1 MKKLVSIFL
10 SLVLVAVSVTCSL
23 VLATANNGEQQSLG
37 LAANWRLYENKTAT
51 IGETGTPAGSWAK
64 VTDNT
69 DAKYLHNGTSSVKFS
84 CISQRGATE
93 FSVKKNT
100 DYELS
105 FLYYN
110 ESLNAAGT
118 YALSQVAVVLPNG
131 SVAKKDALA
140 FMDGGSGTGTT
151 KTGEWQ
157 RIALSFHSGENTTLA
172 LTILFAVSPVYI
184 DDFYLVDLSSNNPNK
199 AENWTLYENSSKK
212 VGAEGKLA
220 GSWATVSQ
228 NSNAKFTHNGAASL
242 KFSCISQ
249 RGAVT
254 LPVEQNKNYELS
266 FWAFSEKLN
275 AAGTY
280 FLSQATVLVPEGEVD
295 PEGKDCLGSANA
307 QGLTKT
313 VNTWVKITVPFNSGS
328 NSAVVF
334 SLLFGSSPVYVSE
347 ISLAERS
354 AEPQVNGVVNFE
366 QTDKE
371 TMYYDQAERYELQK
385 TTGPAG
391 ETTTALHIKQGSYA
405 TPTNLNW
412 GNVLKDSDPIYSFA
426 VTPGET
432 YKMSCWFKV
441 AENAEIEYLTLMYSH
456 NGNRS
461 IFADLTK
468 TTEKGKW
475 VKYSYIFTAAAGQTK
490 CSFQLNA
497 GKATPECWLDDLS
510 VLKNETHPTPT
521 EPSEWSIYDWD
532 TETIG
537 TSGKPGPSWAKISTE
552 TSGAHDSNGD
562 KNSVYLYTQAS
573 KAVKRIMVKKNTDYC
588 LYFKYF
594 VNNLNAAGTYS
605 LSQAGITTPNGGI
618 VANKDGF
625 YSFLGNGLAY
635 VANNGLIENKEAY
648 DATAAST
655 VTGTWQEV
663 KLPFNSGN
671 NEQLALVVV
680 SAVGQMW
687 LDELTLKEEKITL
700 PQKDYGTPKDLWTID
715 FEDVTK
721 EYSRSKGINVVEVVG
736 YKGQNTKALHTIAG
750 DYGSALFLNY
760 HTTTTDTDPIYTIP
774 VLPKRVYELSWRVK
788 IKENSGDI
796 NWLSFYQYYNGKYA
810 NIANLQKAKQG
821 EWLYYKVL
829 LVTEEKQNRFSFTF
843 NAGRPAPEIWVDDIN
858 LALTSYQ
865 AFEGY
870 NGPQDKVLINFDDYA
885 IALSNPA
892 TEIVPAPAYNGQV
905 SNALHSVPG
914 DYSNAQTLNP
924 GTTTTYRDPVFTI
937 PVKENTLYRFS
948 LRAYLQSKTTNKVY
962 LPYCAVHIDYKTS
975 NIMHLENT
983 ISGVNNQWINFEKQ
997 FCTAAGQTQIS
1008 IFINFANNL
1017 KDLYLDDICLEEMK
1031 PGVVANT
1038 ALSYCENPFDLL
1050 QKNSAAMAAI
1060 TSGKSSVTQ
1069 LQLEPSTL
1077 YTFGATVQGYN
1088 AEVYLST
1095 NGSDPLNSSS
1105 ATQSYTGRI
1114 VASGTKTRTGYQF
1127 VSPIDGKVYLVLKNN
1142 SSLTLQNVQLFK
1154 TKSLSGSAKDI
1165 GKENDPNIAPEQIG
1179 EVTELVAIGSVAE
1192 QNLYNNQTPATGD
1205 TGILP
1210 AAIILVLTAGIG
1222 TVLFAT
1228 GKKGGKH
1235 HA

>member
-37 LAANWRLYENKTAT
+37 LAANWRLYANKTAT

-347 ISLAERS
+347 IFLAE
-354 AEPQVNGVVNFE
+354 
-366 QTDKE
+366 
-371 TMYYDQAERYELQK
+371 K
-385 TTGPAG
+385 T
-391 ETTTALHIKQGSYA
+391 
-405 TPTNLNW
+405 
-412 GNVLKDSDPIYSFA
+412 
-426 VTPGET
+426 
-432 YKMSCWFKV
+432 
-441 AENAEIEYLTLMYSH
+441 EN
-456 NGNRS
+456 
-461 IFADLTK
+461 
-468 TTEKGKW
+468 
-475 VKYSYIFTAAAGQTK
+475 
-490 CSFQLNA
+490 
-497 GKATPECWLDDLS
+497 P
-510 VLKNETHPTPT
+510 PTPT
-521 EPSEWSIYDWD
+521 GLEGWTVYQWD
-532 TETIG
+532 TKEIG
-537 TSGKPGPSWAKISTE
+537 QNGTPGPAWATVKKE
-552 TSGAHDSNGD
+552 TTGEHDSNGD
-562 KNSVYLYTQAS
+562 GQSILI
-573 KAVKRIMVKKNTDYC
+573 KALAQRVANLFTVKKNTDYA
-588 LYFKYF
+588 LTFKYF
-594 VNNLNAAGTYS
+594 VTELNAAKTYS
-605 LSQAGITTPNGGI
+605 LSVAGITTENGS
-618 VANKDGF
+618 VVKDKDGY
-625 YSFLGNGLAY
+625 YSYLDNGATAY
-635 VANNGLIENKEAY
+635 VANDGLIKNKQTYEA
-648 DATAAST
+648 TSAST
-655 VTGTWQEV
+655 VTGKWQQV
-663 KLPFNSGN
+663 KLPFHSGN
-671 NEQLALVVV
+671 NEKMALVLV
-680 SAVGQMW
+680 SAVSSMW
-687 LDELTLKEEKITL
+687 IDELTLTEEEINL

-715 FEDVTK
+715 FEDESTQ
-721 EYSRSKGINVVEVVG
+721 YSTNKNINVVETVG
-736 YKGQNTKALHTIAG
+736 YNGQKTKALHTVPG
-750 DYGSALFLNY
+750 DHGSALFLNY
-760 HTTTTDTDPIYTIP
+760 ATTTTDTDPIYTIP
-774 VLPKRVYELSWRVK
+774 VLPERVYELSWRVK
-788 IKENSGDI
+788 IKENTGDI
-796 NWLSFYQYYNGKYA
+796 SWLSFYHYYNGKLT
-810 NIANLQKAKQG
+810 NIANLKTAKQG
-821 EWLYYKVL
+821 EWLYYKVI
-829 LVTEEKQNRFSFTF
+829 LVTEPKQNRFSFTF
-843 NAGRPAPEIWVDDIN
+843 NAGKPAPEIWLDDIN
-858 LALTSYQ
+858 LILTNYQ
-865 AFEGY
+865 AFNGY
-870 NGPQDKVLINFDDYA
+870 NGPQDKVSINFDDYA

-914 DYSNAQTLNP
+914 DYSHSQTLNP
-924 GTTTTYRDPVFTI
+924 GTTTTYSDPVFTI

-948 LRAYLQSKTTNKVY
+948 LRAYLQSKTTDKVY
-962 LPYCAVHIDYKTS
+962 LRYCAVHIDYKTS
-975 NIMHLENT
+975 NIMHLEKT
-983 ISGVNNQWINFEKQ
+983 VSGVNNQWINFEKQ

-1008 IFINFANNL
+1008 IFINFGNNL
-1017 KDLYLDDICLEEMK
+1017 KDLYLDDICLEEMQ
-1031 PGVVANT
+1031 PGVVDNT

-1050 QKNSAAMAAI
+1050 QKNSAALAAI
-1060 TSGKSSVTQ
+1060 ASGKSSVTQ

-1077 YTFGATVQGYN
+1077 YTFGATVQGNN

-1127 VSPIDGKVYLVLKNN
+1127 VSPIDGNVYLVLKNN
-1142 SSLTLQNVQLFK
+1142 GSLTLQNVQLFK

-1192 QNLYNNQTPATGD
+1192 QNLYNNQTPETGD

-1222 TVLFAT
+1222 TILFVT

>member
-37 LAANWRLYENKTAT
+37 LAANWRLYANKTAT

-347 ISLAERS
+347 IFLAE
-354 AEPQVNGVVNFE
+354 
-366 QTDKE
+366 
-371 TMYYDQAERYELQK
+371 K
-385 TTGPAG
+385 T
-391 ETTTALHIKQGSYA
+391 
-405 TPTNLNW
+405 
-412 GNVLKDSDPIYSFA
+412 
-426 VTPGET
+426 
-432 YKMSCWFKV
+432 
-441 AENAEIEYLTLMYSH
+441 EN
-456 NGNRS
+456 
-461 IFADLTK
+461 
-468 TTEKGKW
+468 
-475 VKYSYIFTAAAGQTK
+475 
-490 CSFQLNA
+490 
-497 GKATPECWLDDLS
+497 P
-510 VLKNETHPTPT
+510 PTPT
-521 EPSEWSIYDWD
+521 GLEGWTVYQWD
-532 TETIG
+532 TKEIG
-537 TSGKPGPSWAKISTE
+537 QNGTPGPAWATVKKE
-552 TSGAHDSNGD
+552 TTGEHDSNGD
-562 KNSVYLYTQAS
+562 GQSILI
-573 KAVKRIMVKKNTDYC
+573 KALAQRVANLFTVKKNTDYA
-588 LYFKYF
+588 LTFKYF
-594 VNNLNAAGTYS
+594 VTELNAAKTYS
-605 LSQAGITTPNGGI
+605 LSVAGITTENGS
-618 VANKDGF
+618 VVKDKDGY
-625 YSFLGNGLAY
+625 YSYLDNGATAY
-635 VANNGLIENKEAY
+635 VANDGLIKNKQTYEA
-648 DATAAST
+648 TSAST
-655 VTGTWQEV
+655 VTGKWQQV
-663 KLPFNSGN
+663 KLPFHSGN
-671 NEQLALVVV
+671 NEKMALVLV
-680 SAVGQMW
+680 SAVSSMW
-687 LDELTLKEEKITL
+687 IDELTLTEEEINL

-715 FEDVTK
+715 FEDESTQ
-721 EYSRSKGINVVEVVG
+721 YSTNKNINVVETVG
-736 YKGQNTKALHTIAG
+736 YNGQKTKALHTVPG
-750 DYGSALFLNY
+750 DHGSALFLNY
-760 HTTTTDTDPIYTIP
+760 ATTTTDTDPIYTIP
-774 VLPKRVYELSWRVK
+774 VLPERVYELSWRVK
-788 IKENSGDI
+788 IKENTGDI
-796 NWLSFYQYYNGKYA
+796 SWLSFYHYYNGKLT
-810 NIANLQKAKQG
+810 NIANLKTAKQG
-821 EWLYYKVL
+821 EWLYYKVI
-829 LVTEEKQNRFSFTF
+829 LVTEPKQNRFSFTF
-843 NAGRPAPEIWVDDIN
+843 NAGKPAPEIWLDDIN
-858 LALTSYQ
+858 LILTNYQ
-865 AFEGY
+865 AFNGY
-870 NGPQDKVLINFDDYA
+870 NGPQDKVSINFDDYA

-914 DYSNAQTLNP
+914 DYSHSQTLNP
-924 GTTTTYRDPVFTI
+924 GTTTTYSDPVFTI

-948 LRAYLQSKTTNKVY
+948 LRAYLQSKTTDKVY
-962 LPYCAVHIDYKTS
+962 LRYCAVHIDYKTS
-975 NIMHLENT
+975 NIMHLGKT
-983 ISGVNNQWINFEKQ
+983 VSGVNNQWINFEKQ

-1008 IFINFANNL
+1008 IFINFGSSL

-1050 QKNSAAMAAI
+1050 QKNSSAMAAI

-1077 YTFGATVQGYN
+1077 YTFGATVQGNN
-1088 AEVYLST
+1088 AEVYLSA

-1127 VSPIDGKVYLVLKNN
+1127 VSPIDGNVYLVLKNN
-1142 SSLTLQNVQLFK
+1142 GSLTLQNVQLFK

-1192 QNLYNNQTPATGD
+1192 QNLYNNQTPETGD

-1210 AAIILVLTAGIG
+1210 AAIILVLTAGIA
-1222 TVLFAT
+1222 TILFVT

>member
-157 RIALSFHSGENTTLA
+157 RIALSFYSGENTTLA

-347 ISLAERS
+347 ISLAE
-354 AEPQVNGVVNFE
+354 
-366 QTDKE
+366 
-371 TMYYDQAERYELQK
+371 K
-385 TTGPAG
+385 T
-391 ETTTALHIKQGSYA
+391 
-405 TPTNLNW
+405 
-412 GNVLKDSDPIYSFA
+412 
-426 VTPGET
+426 
-432 YKMSCWFKV
+432 
-441 AENAEIEYLTLMYSH
+441 EN
-456 NGNRS
+456 
-461 IFADLTK
+461 
-468 TTEKGKW
+468 
-475 VKYSYIFTAAAGQTK
+475 
-490 CSFQLNA
+490 
-497 GKATPECWLDDLS
+497 P
-510 VLKNETHPTPT
+510 PTPT
-521 EPSEWSIYDWD
+521 GLEGWTVYQWD
-532 TETIG
+532 TKEIG
-537 TSGKPGPSWAKISTE
+537 QNGTPGPTWATVEKE
-552 TSGAHDSNGD
+552 TTGEHDSNGD
-562 KNSVYLYTQAS
+562 GQSILI
-573 KAVKRIMVKKNTDYC
+573 KALAQRVANLFTVKKNTDYA
-588 LYFKYF
+588 LTFKYF
-594 VNNLNAAGTYS
+594 VTELNAAKTYS
-605 LSQAGITTPNGGI
+605 LSVAGITTENGS
-618 VANKDGF
+618 VVKDKDGY
-625 YSFLGNGLAY
+625 YSYLDNGATAY
-635 VANNGLIENKEAY
+635 VANDGLIKNKQTYEA
-648 DATAAST
+648 TSAST
-655 VTGTWQEV
+655 VTGKWQQV
-663 KLPFNSGN
+663 KLPFHSGN
-671 NEQLALVVV
+671 NEKMALVLV
-680 SAVGQMW
+680 SAVSSMW
-687 LDELTLKEEKITL
+687 IDELTLTEEEINL

-715 FEDVTK
+715 FEDENTQ
-721 EYSRSKGINVVEVVG
+721 YSTNKNINVVETVG
-736 YKGQNTKALHTIAG
+736 YNGQKTKALHTVPG
-750 DYGSALFLNY
+750 DHGSALFLNY
-760 HTTTTDTDPIYTIP
+760 ATTTTDTDPIYTIP
-774 VLPKRVYELSWRVK
+774 VLPERVYELSWRVK
-788 IKENSGDI
+788 IKENTGDI
-796 NWLSFYQYYNGKYA
+796 SWLSFYHYYNGKLT
-810 NIANLQKAKQG
+810 NIANLKTAKQG
-821 EWLYYKVL
+821 EWHYYKVI
-829 LVTEEKQNRFSFTF
+829 LVTEPKQNRFSFTF
-843 NAGRPAPEIWVDDIN
+843 NAGKPAPEIWLDDIN
-858 LALTSYQ
+858 LILTNYQ
-865 AFEGY
+865 AFNGY
-870 NGPQDKVLINFDDYA
+870 NGPQDKVSINFDDYA

-914 DYSNAQTLNP
+914 DYSHSQTLNP
-924 GTTTTYRDPVFTI
+924 GTTTTYSDPVFTI

-948 LRAYLQSKTTNKVY
+948 LRAYLQSKTTDKVY
-962 LPYCAVHIDYKTS
+962 LRYCAVHIDYKTS
-975 NIMHLENT
+975 NIMHLGKT
-983 ISGVNNQWINFEKQ
+983 VSGVNNQWINFEKQ

-1008 IFINFANNL
+1008 IFINFGNNL

-1031 PGVVANT
+1031 PGVVDNT

-1050 QKNSAAMAAI
+1050 QKNSAALAAI
-1060 TSGKSSVTQ
+1060 ASGKSSVTQ

-1077 YTFGATVQGYN
+1077 YTFGATVQGNN

-1127 VSPIDGKVYLVLKNN
+1127 VSPIDGNVYLVLKNN
-1142 SSLTLQNVQLFK
+1142 GSLTLQNVQLFK

-1192 QNLYNNQTPATGD
+1192 QNLYNNQTPETGD

-1222 TVLFAT
+1222 TILFVT

>member
-37 LAANWRLYENKTAT
+37 LAANWRLYANKTAT

-347 ISLAERS
+347 IFLAE
-354 AEPQVNGVVNFE
+354 
-366 QTDKE
+366 
-371 TMYYDQAERYELQK
+371 K
-385 TTGPAG
+385 T
-391 ETTTALHIKQGSYA
+391 
-405 TPTNLNW
+405 
-412 GNVLKDSDPIYSFA
+412 
-426 VTPGET
+426 
-432 YKMSCWFKV
+432 
-441 AENAEIEYLTLMYSH
+441 EN
-456 NGNRS
+456 
-461 IFADLTK
+461 
-468 TTEKGKW
+468 
-475 VKYSYIFTAAAGQTK
+475 
-490 CSFQLNA
+490 
-497 GKATPECWLDDLS
+497 P
-510 VLKNETHPTPT
+510 PTPT
-521 EPSEWSIYDWD
+521 GLEGWTVYQWD
-532 TETIG
+532 TKEIG
-537 TSGKPGPSWAKISTE
+537 QNGTPGPAWATVKKE
-552 TSGAHDSNGD
+552 TTGEHDSNGD
-562 KNSVYLYTQAS
+562 GQSILI
-573 KAVKRIMVKKNTDYC
+573 KALAQRVANLFTVKKNTDYA
-588 LYFKYF
+588 LTFKYF
-594 VNNLNAAGTYS
+594 VTELNAAKTYS
-605 LSQAGITTPNGGI
+605 LSVAGITTENGS
-618 VANKDGF
+618 VVKDKDGY
-625 YSFLGNGLAY
+625 YSYLDNGATDY
-635 VANNGLIENKEAY
+635 VANDGLIKNKQTYEA
-648 DATAAST
+648 TSAST
-655 VTGTWQEV
+655 VTGKWQQV
-663 KLPFNSGN
+663 KLPFHSGN
-671 NEQLALVVV
+671 NEKMALVLV
-680 SAVGQMW
+680 SAVSSMW
-687 LDELTLKEEKITL
+687 IDELTLTEEEINL

-715 FEDVTK
+715 FEDESTQ
-721 EYSRSKGINVVEVVG
+721 YSTNKNINVVETVG
-736 YKGQNTKALHTIAG
+736 YNGQKTKALHTVPG
-750 DYGSALFLNY
+750 DHGSALFLNY
-760 HTTTTDTDPIYTIP
+760 ATTTTDTDPIYTIP
-774 VLPKRVYELSWRVK
+774 VLPERVYELSWRVK
-788 IKENSGDI
+788 IKENTGDI
-796 NWLSFYQYYNGKYA
+796 SWLSFYHYYNGKLT
-810 NIANLQKAKQG
+810 NIANLKTAKQG
-821 EWLYYKVL
+821 EWLYYKVI
-829 LVTEEKQNRFSFTF
+829 LVTEPKQNRFSFTF
-843 NAGRPAPEIWVDDIN
+843 NAGKPAPEIWLDDIN
-858 LALTSYQ
+858 LILTNYQ
-865 AFEGY
+865 AFNGY
-870 NGPQDKVLINFDDYA
+870 NGPQDKVSINFDDYA

-914 DYSNAQTLNP
+914 DYSHSQTLNP
-924 GTTTTYRDPVFTI
+924 GTTTTYSDPVFTI

-948 LRAYLQSKTTNKVY
+948 LRAYLQSKTTDKVY
-962 LPYCAVHIDYKTS
+962 LRYCAVHIDYKTS
-975 NIMHLENT
+975 NIMHLGKT
-983 ISGVNNQWINFEKQ
+983 VSGVNNQWINFEKQ

-1008 IFINFANNL
+1008 IFINFGSSL

-1050 QKNSAAMAAI
+1050 QKNSSAMAAI

-1077 YTFGATVQGYN
+1077 YTFGATVQGNN
-1088 AEVYLST
+1088 AEVYLSA

-1127 VSPIDGKVYLVLKNN
+1127 VSPIDGNVYLVLKNN
-1142 SSLTLQNVQLFK
+1142 GSLTLQNVQLFK

-1192 QNLYNNQTPATGD
+1192 QNLYNNQTPETGD

-1210 AAIILVLTAGIG
+1210 AAIILVLTAGIA
-1222 TVLFAT
+1222 TILFVT

>member
-37 LAANWRLYENKTAT
+37 LAANWRLYANKTAT

-347 ISLAERS
+347 ISLAE
-354 AEPQVNGVVNFE
+354 
-366 QTDKE
+366 
-371 TMYYDQAERYELQK
+371 K
-385 TTGPAG
+385 T
-391 ETTTALHIKQGSYA
+391 
-405 TPTNLNW
+405 
-412 GNVLKDSDPIYSFA
+412 
-426 VTPGET
+426 
-432 YKMSCWFKV
+432 
-441 AENAEIEYLTLMYSH
+441 EN
-456 NGNRS
+456 
-461 IFADLTK
+461 
-468 TTEKGKW
+468 
-475 VKYSYIFTAAAGQTK
+475 
-490 CSFQLNA
+490 
-497 GKATPECWLDDLS
+497 P
-510 VLKNETHPTPT
+510 PTPT
-521 EPSEWSIYDWD
+521 GLEGWTVYQWD
-532 TETIG
+532 TKEIG
-537 TSGKPGPSWAKISTE
+537 QNGTPGPAWATVKKE
-552 TSGAHDSNGD
+552 TTGEHDSNGD
-562 KNSVYLYTQAS
+562 GQSILI
-573 KAVKRIMVKKNTDYC
+573 KALAQRVANLFTVKKNTDYA
-588 LYFKYF
+588 LTFKYF
-594 VNNLNAAGTYS
+594 VTELNAAKTYS
-605 LSQAGITTPNGGI
+605 LSVAGITTENGS
-618 VANKDGF
+618 VVKDKDGY
-625 YSFLGNGLAY
+625 YSYLDNGATAY
-635 VANNGLIENKEAY
+635 VANDGLIKNKQTYEA
-648 DATAAST
+648 TSAST
-655 VTGTWQEV
+655 VTGKWQQV
-663 KLPFNSGN
+663 KLPFHSGN
-671 NEQLALVVV
+671 NEKMALVLV
-680 SAVGQMW
+680 SAVSSMW
-687 LDELTLKEEKITL
+687 IDELTLTEEEINL

-715 FEDVTK
+715 FEDENTQ
-721 EYSRSKGINVVEVVG
+721 YSTNKNINVVETVG
-736 YKGQNTKALHTIAG
+736 YNGQKTKALHTVPG
-750 DYGSALFLNY
+750 DHGSALFLNY
-760 HTTTTDTDPIYTIP
+760 ATTTTDTDPIYTIP
-774 VLPKRVYELSWRVK
+774 VLPERVYELSWRVK
-788 IKENSGDI
+788 IKENTGDI
-796 NWLSFYQYYNGKYA
+796 SWLSFYHYYNGKLT
-810 NIANLQKAKQG
+810 NIANLKTAKQG
-821 EWLYYKVL
+821 EWHYYKVI
-829 LVTEEKQNRFSFTF
+829 LVTEPKQNRFSFTF
-843 NAGRPAPEIWVDDIN
+843 NAGKPAPEIWLDDIN
-858 LALTSYQ
+858 LILTNYQ
-865 AFEGY
+865 AFNGY
-870 NGPQDKVLINFDDYA
+870 NGPQDKVSINFDDYA

-914 DYSNAQTLNP
+914 DYSHSQTLNP
-924 GTTTTYRDPVFTI
+924 GTTTTYSDPVFTI

-948 LRAYLQSKTTNKVY
+948 LRAYLQSKTTDKVY
-962 LPYCAVHIDYKTS
+962 LRYCAVHIDYKTS
-975 NIMHLENT
+975 NIMHLGKT
-983 ISGVNNQWINFEKQ
+983 VSGVNNQWINFEKQ

-1008 IFINFANNL
+1008 IFINFGNNL

-1031 PGVVANT
+1031 PGVVDNT

-1050 QKNSAAMAAI
+1050 QKNSAALAAI
-1060 TSGKSSVTQ
+1060 ASGKSSVTQ

-1077 YTFGATVQGYN
+1077 YTFGATVQGNN

-1127 VSPIDGKVYLVLKNN
+1127 VSPIDGNVYLVLKNN
-1142 SSLTLQNVQLFK
+1142 GSLTLQNVQLFK

-1192 QNLYNNQTPATGD
+1192 QNLYNNQTPETGD

-1222 TVLFAT
+1222 TILFVT

>member
-37 LAANWRLYENKTAT
+37 LAANWRLYANKTAT

-313 VNTWVKITVPFNSGS
+313 VNTWVKINVPFNSGS

-347 ISLAERS
+347 IFLAE
-354 AEPQVNGVVNFE
+354 
-366 QTDKE
+366 
-371 TMYYDQAERYELQK
+371 K
-385 TTGPAG
+385 T
-391 ETTTALHIKQGSYA
+391 
-405 TPTNLNW
+405 
-412 GNVLKDSDPIYSFA
+412 
-426 VTPGET
+426 
-432 YKMSCWFKV
+432 
-441 AENAEIEYLTLMYSH
+441 EN
-456 NGNRS
+456 
-461 IFADLTK
+461 
-468 TTEKGKW
+468 
-475 VKYSYIFTAAAGQTK
+475 
-490 CSFQLNA
+490 
-497 GKATPECWLDDLS
+497 P
-510 VLKNETHPTPT
+510 PTPT
-521 EPSEWSIYDWD
+521 GLEGWTVYQWD
-532 TETIG
+532 TKEIG
-537 TSGKPGPSWAKISTE
+537 QNGTPGPAWATVKKE
-552 TSGAHDSNGD
+552 TTGEHDSNGD
-562 KNSVYLYTQAS
+562 GQSILI
-573 KAVKRIMVKKNTDYC
+573 KALAQRVANLFTVKKNTDYA
-588 LYFKYF
+588 LTFKYF
-594 VNNLNAAGTYS
+594 VTELNAAKTYS
-605 LSQAGITTPNGGI
+605 LSVAGITTENGS
-618 VANKDGF
+618 VVKDKDGY
-625 YSFLGNGLAY
+625 YSYLDNGATAY
-635 VANNGLIENKEAY
+635 VANDGLIKNKQTYEA
-648 DATAAST
+648 TSTST
-655 VTGTWQEV
+655 VTGKWQQV
-663 KLPFNSGN
+663 KLPFHSGN
-671 NEQLALVVV
+671 NEKMALVLV
-680 SAVGQMW
+680 SAVSSMW
-687 LDELTLKEEKITL
+687 IDELTLTEEEINL

-715 FEDVTK
+715 FEDESTQ
-721 EYSRSKGINVVEVVG
+721 YSTNKNINVVETVG
-736 YKGQNTKALHTIAG
+736 YNGQKTKALHTVPG
-750 DYGSALFLNY
+750 DHGSALFLNY
-760 HTTTTDTDPIYTIP
+760 ATTTTDTDPIYTIP
-774 VLPKRVYELSWRVK
+774 VLPERVYELSWRVK
-788 IKENSGDI
+788 IKENTGDI
-796 NWLSFYQYYNGKYA
+796 SWLSFYHYYNGKLT
-810 NIANLQKAKQG
+810 NIANLKTAKQG
-821 EWLYYKVL
+821 EWLYYKVI
-829 LVTEEKQNRFSFTF
+829 LVTEPKQNRFSFTF
-843 NAGRPAPEIWVDDIN
+843 NAGKPAPEIWLDDIN
-858 LALTSYQ
+858 LILTNYQ
-865 AFEGY
+865 AFNGY
-870 NGPQDKVLINFDDYA
+870 NGPQDKVSINFDDYA

-914 DYSNAQTLNP
+914 DYSHSQTLNP
-924 GTTTTYRDPVFTI
+924 GTTTTYSDPVFTI

-948 LRAYLQSKTTNKVY
+948 LRAYLQSKTTDKVY
-962 LPYCAVHIDYKTS
+962 LRYCAVHIDYKTS
-975 NIMHLENT
+975 NIMHLGKT
-983 ISGVNNQWINFEKQ
+983 VSGVNNQWINFEKQ

-1008 IFINFANNL
+1008 IFINFGNNL

-1031 PGVVANT
+1031 PGVVDNT

-1050 QKNSAAMAAI
+1050 QKNSAALAAI
-1060 TSGKSSVTQ
+1060 ASGKSSVTQ

-1077 YTFGATVQGYN
+1077 YTFGATVQGNN
-1088 AEVYLST
+1088 AEVYLSA

-1127 VSPIDGKVYLVLKNN
+1127 VSPIDGNVYLVLKNN
-1142 SSLTLQNVQLFK
+1142 GSLTLQNVQLFK

-1192 QNLYNNQTPATGD
+1192 QNLYNNQTPETGD

-1222 TVLFAT
+1222 TILFVT

>member
-37 LAANWRLYENKTAT
+37 LAANWRLYANKTAT

-347 ISLAERS
+347 IFLAE
-354 AEPQVNGVVNFE
+354 
-366 QTDKE
+366 
-371 TMYYDQAERYELQK
+371 K
-385 TTGPAG
+385 T
-391 ETTTALHIKQGSYA
+391 
-405 TPTNLNW
+405 
-412 GNVLKDSDPIYSFA
+412 
-426 VTPGET
+426 
-432 YKMSCWFKV
+432 
-441 AENAEIEYLTLMYSH
+441 EN
-456 NGNRS
+456 
-461 IFADLTK
+461 
-468 TTEKGKW
+468 
-475 VKYSYIFTAAAGQTK
+475 
-490 CSFQLNA
+490 
-497 GKATPECWLDDLS
+497 P
-510 VLKNETHPTPT
+510 PTPT
-521 EPSEWSIYDWD
+521 GLEGWTVYQWD
-532 TETIG
+532 TKEIG
-537 TSGKPGPSWAKISTE
+537 QNGTPGPAWATVKKE
-552 TSGAHDSNGD
+552 TTGEHDSNGD
-562 KNSVYLYTQAS
+562 GQSILI
-573 KAVKRIMVKKNTDYC
+573 KALAQRVANLFTVKKNTDYA
-588 LYFKYF
+588 LTFKYF
-594 VNNLNAAGTYS
+594 VTELNAAKTYS
-605 LSQAGITTPNGGI
+605 LSVAGITTENGS
-618 VANKDGF
+618 VVKDKDGY
-625 YSFLGNGLAY
+625 YSYLDNGATAY
-635 VANNGLIENKEAY
+635 VANDGLIKNKQTYEA
-648 DATAAST
+648 TSAST
-655 VTGTWQEV
+655 VTGKWQQV
-663 KLPFNSGN
+663 KLPFHSGN
-671 NEQLALVVV
+671 NEKMALVLV
-680 SAVGQMW
+680 SAVSSMW
-687 LDELTLKEEKITL
+687 IDELTLTEEEINL

-715 FEDVTK
+715 FEDESTQ
-721 EYSRSKGINVVEVVG
+721 YSTNKNINVVETVG
-736 YKGQNTKALHTIAG
+736 YNGQKTKALHTVPG
-750 DYGSALFLNY
+750 DHGSALFLNY
-760 HTTTTDTDPIYTIP
+760 ATTTTDTDPIYTIP
-774 VLPKRVYELSWRVK
+774 VLPERVYELSWRVK
-788 IKENSGDI
+788 IKENTGDI
-796 NWLSFYQYYNGKYA
+796 SWLSFYHYYNGKLT
-810 NIANLQKAKQG
+810 NIANLKTAKQG
-821 EWLYYKVL
+821 EWLYYKVI
-829 LVTEEKQNRFSFTF
+829 LVTEPKQNRFSFTF
-843 NAGRPAPEIWVDDIN
+843 NAGKPAPEIWLDDIN
-858 LALTSYQ
+858 LILTNYQ
-865 AFEGY
+865 AFNGY
-870 NGPQDKVLINFDDYA
+870 NGPQDKVSINFDDYA

-914 DYSNAQTLNP
+914 DYSHSQTLNP
-924 GTTTTYRDPVFTI
+924 GTTTTYSDPVFTI

-948 LRAYLQSKTTNKVY
+948 LRAYLQSKTTDKVY
-962 LPYCAVHIDYKTS
+962 LRYCAVHIDYKTS
-975 NIMHLENT
+975 NIMHLGKT
-983 ISGVNNQWINFEKQ
+983 VSGVNNQWINFEKQ

-1008 IFINFANNL
+1008 IFINFGNNL

-1031 PGVVANT
+1031 PGVVDNT

-1050 QKNSAAMAAI
+1050 QKNSAALAAI
-1060 TSGKSSVTQ
+1060 ASGKSSVTQ

-1077 YTFGATVQGYN
+1077 YTFGATVQGNN

-1127 VSPIDGKVYLVLKNN
+1127 VSPIDGNVYLVLKNN
-1142 SSLTLQNVQLFK
+1142 GSLTLQNVQLFK

-1192 QNLYNNQTPATGD
+1192 QNLYNNQTPETGD

-1222 TVLFAT
+1222 TILFVT

>member
-37 LAANWRLYENKTAT
+37 LAANWRLYANKTAT

-347 ISLAERS
+347 IFLAE
-354 AEPQVNGVVNFE
+354 
-366 QTDKE
+366 
-371 TMYYDQAERYELQK
+371 K
-385 TTGPAG
+385 T
-391 ETTTALHIKQGSYA
+391 
-405 TPTNLNW
+405 
-412 GNVLKDSDPIYSFA
+412 
-426 VTPGET
+426 
-432 YKMSCWFKV
+432 
-441 AENAEIEYLTLMYSH
+441 EN
-456 NGNRS
+456 
-461 IFADLTK
+461 
-468 TTEKGKW
+468 
-475 VKYSYIFTAAAGQTK
+475 
-490 CSFQLNA
+490 
-497 GKATPECWLDDLS
+497 P
-510 VLKNETHPTPT
+510 PTPT
-521 EPSEWSIYDWD
+521 GLEGWTVYQWD
-532 TETIG
+532 TKEIG
-537 TSGKPGPSWAKISTE
+537 QNGTPGPAWATVKKE
-552 TSGAHDSNGD
+552 TTGEHDSNGD
-562 KNSVYLYTQAS
+562 GQSILI
-573 KAVKRIMVKKNTDYC
+573 KALAQRVANLFTVKKNTDYA
-588 LYFKYF
+588 LTFKYF
-594 VNNLNAAGTYS
+594 VTELNAAKTYS
-605 LSQAGITTPNGGI
+605 LSVAGITTENGS
-618 VANKDGF
+618 VVKDKDGY
-625 YSFLGNGLAY
+625 YSYLDNGATAY
-635 VANNGLIENKEAY
+635 VANDGLIKNKQTYEA
-648 DATAAST
+648 TSAST
-655 VTGTWQEV
+655 VTGKWQQV
-663 KLPFNSGN
+663 KLPFHSGN
-671 NEQLALVVV
+671 NEKMALVLV
-680 SAVGQMW
+680 SAVSSMW
-687 LDELTLKEEKITL
+687 IDELTLTEEEINL

-715 FEDVTK
+715 FEDESTQ
-721 EYSRSKGINVVEVVG
+721 YSTNKNINVVETVG
-736 YKGQNTKALHTIAG
+736 YNGQKTKALHTVPG
-750 DYGSALFLNY
+750 DHGSALFLNY
-760 HTTTTDTDPIYTIP
+760 ATTTTDTDPIYTIP
-774 VLPKRVYELSWRVK
+774 VLPERVYELSWRVK
-788 IKENSGDI
+788 IKENTGDI
-796 NWLSFYQYYNGKYA
+796 SWLSFYHYYNGKLT
-810 NIANLQKAKQG
+810 NIANLKTAKQG
-821 EWLYYKVL
+821 EWLYYKVI
-829 LVTEEKQNRFSFTF
+829 LVTEPKQNRFSFTF
-843 NAGRPAPEIWVDDIN
+843 NAGKPAPEIWLDDIN
-858 LALTSYQ
+858 LILTNYQ
-865 AFEGY
+865 AFNGY
-870 NGPQDKVLINFDDYA
+870 NGPQDKVSINFDDYA

-914 DYSNAQTLNP
+914 DYSHSQTLNP
-924 GTTTTYRDPVFTI
+924 GTTTTYSDPVFTI

-948 LRAYLQSKTTNKVY
+948 LRAYLQSKTTDKVY
-962 LPYCAVHIDYKTS
+962 LRYCAVHIDYKTS
-975 NIMHLENT
+975 NIMHLGKT
-983 ISGVNNQWINFEKQ
+983 VSGVNNQWINFEKR

-1008 IFINFANNL
+1008 IFINFGNNL

-1031 PGVVANT
+1031 PGVVDNT

-1050 QKNSAAMAAI
+1050 QKNSAALAAI
-1060 TSGKSSVTQ
+1060 ASGKSSVTQ

-1077 YTFGATVQGYN
+1077 YTFGATVQGNN

-1127 VSPIDGKVYLVLKNN
+1127 VSPIDGNVYLVLKNN
-1142 SSLTLQNVQLFK
+1142 GSLTLQNVQLFK

-1192 QNLYNNQTPATGD
+1192 QNLYHNQTPETGD

-1222 TVLFAT
+1222 TILFVT

>member
-295 PEGKDCLGSANA
+295 PKGKDCLGSADA

-328 NSAVVF
+328 NSAVVL

-347 ISLAERS
+347 ISL
-354 AEPQVNGVVNFE
+354 
-366 QTDKE
+366 
-371 TMYYDQAERYELQK
+371 
-385 TTGPAG
+385 
-391 ETTTALHIKQGSYA
+391 
-405 TPTNLNW
+405 
-412 GNVLKDSDPIYSFA
+412 
-426 VTPGET
+426 
-432 YKMSCWFKV
+432 
-441 AENAEIEYLTLMYSH
+441 
-456 NGNRS
+456 
-461 IFADLTK
+461 
-468 TTEKGKW
+468 TEKIEK
-475 VKYSYIFTAAAGQTK
+475 
-490 CSFQLNA
+490 
-497 GKATPECWLDDLS
+497 P
-510 VLKNETHPTPT
+510 PTPT
-521 EPSEWSIYDWD
+521 GLEGWTVYQWD
-532 TETIG
+532 TKEIG
-537 TSGKPGPSWAKISTE
+537 QNGTPGPAWATVEKE
-552 TSGAHDSNGD
+552 TTGEHDSNGD
-562 KNSVYLYTQAS
+562 GQSILI
-573 KAVKRIMVKKNTDYC
+573 KALAQRVANLFAVKKNTDYA
-588 LYFKYF
+588 LTFKYF
-594 VNNLNAAGTYS
+594 VTELNAAKTYS
-605 LSQAGITTPNGGI
+605 LSVAGITTENGS
-618 VANKDGF
+618 VVKDKDGY
-625 YSFLGNGLAY
+625 YSYLDNGATAY
-635 VANNGLIENKEAY
+635 VANDGLIKNKQTYEA
-648 DATAAST
+648 TSAST
-655 VTGTWQEV
+655 VTGKWQQV
-663 KLPFNSGN
+663 KLPFHSGN
-671 NEQLALVVV
+671 NEKMALVLV
-680 SAVGQMW
+680 SAVSSMW
-687 LDELTLKEEKITL
+687 IDELTLTEEEMNL

-715 FEDVTK
+715 FEDENTQ
-721 EYSRSKGINVVEVVG
+721 YSTNKNINVVETVG
-736 YKGQNTKALHTIAG
+736 YNGQKTKALHTVPG
-750 DYGSALFLNY
+750 DHGSALFLNY
-760 HTTTTDTDPIYTIP
+760 ATTTTDTDPIYTIP
-774 VLPKRVYELSWRVK
+774 VLPERVYELSWRVK
-788 IKENSGDI
+788 IKENTGDI
-796 NWLSFYQYYNGKYA
+796 SWLSFYHYYNGKLT
-810 NIANLQKAKQG
+810 NIANLKTAKQG
-821 EWLYYKVL
+821 EWLYYKVI
-829 LVTEEKQNRFSFTF
+829 LVTEPKQNRFSFTF
-843 NAGRPAPEIWVDDIN
+843 NAGKPAPEIWLDDIN
-858 LALTSYQ
+858 LILTNYQ
-865 AFEGY
+865 AFNGY
-870 NGPQDKVLINFDDYA
+870 NGPQDKVSINFDDYA

-914 DYSNAQTLNP
+914 DYSHSQTLNP
-924 GTTTTYRDPVFTI
+924 GTTTTYSDPVFTI

-948 LRAYLQSKTTNKVY
+948 LRAYLQSKTTDKVY
-962 LPYCAVHIDYKTS
+962 LRYCAVHIDYKTS
-975 NIMHLENT
+975 NIMHLGKT
-983 ISGVNNQWINFEKQ
+983 VSGVNNQWINFEKQ

-1008 IFINFANNL
+1008 IFINFGNNL
-1017 KDLYLDDICLEEMK
+1017 KDLYLDDICLEEMQ
-1031 PGVVANT
+1031 PGVVDNT

-1050 QKNSAAMAAI
+1050 QKNSAALAAI
-1060 TSGKSSVTQ
+1060 ASGKSSVTQ

-1077 YTFGATVQGYN
+1077 YTFGATVQGNN

-1142 SSLTLQNVQLFK
+1142 GSLTLQNVQLFK

-1222 TVLFAT
+1222 TILFVT

>member
-37 LAANWRLYENKTAT
+37 LAANWRLYANKTAT

-295 PEGKDCLGSANA
+295 PEGKDCLGSADA

-347 ISLAERS
+347 IFLAE
-354 AEPQVNGVVNFE
+354 
-366 QTDKE
+366 
-371 TMYYDQAERYELQK
+371 K
-385 TTGPAG
+385 T
-391 ETTTALHIKQGSYA
+391 
-405 TPTNLNW
+405 
-412 GNVLKDSDPIYSFA
+412 
-426 VTPGET
+426 
-432 YKMSCWFKV
+432 
-441 AENAEIEYLTLMYSH
+441 EN
-456 NGNRS
+456 
-461 IFADLTK
+461 
-468 TTEKGKW
+468 
-475 VKYSYIFTAAAGQTK
+475 
-490 CSFQLNA
+490 
-497 GKATPECWLDDLS
+497 P
-510 VLKNETHPTPT
+510 PTPT
-521 EPSEWSIYDWD
+521 WLEGWTIYQWD
-532 TETIG
+532 TKEIG
-537 TSGKPGPSWAKISTE
+537 QNGTPGPAWATVKKE
-552 TSGAHDSNGD
+552 TTGEHDSNGD
-562 KNSVYLYTQAS
+562 GQSILI
-573 KAVKRIMVKKNTDYC
+573 KALAQRVANLFTVKKNTDYA
-588 LYFKYF
+588 LTFKYF
-594 VNNLNAAGTYS
+594 VTELNAAKTYS
-605 LSQAGITTPNGGI
+605 LSVAGITTENGS
-618 VANKDGF
+618 VVKDKDGY
-625 YSFLGNGLAY
+625 YSYLDNGATAY
-635 VANNGLIENKEAY
+635 VANDGLIKNKQTYEA
-648 DATAAST
+648 TSAST
-655 VTGTWQEV
+655 VTGKWQQV
-663 KLPFNSGN
+663 KLPFHSGN
-671 NEQLALVVV
+671 NEKMALVLV
-680 SAVGQMW
+680 SAVSSMW
-687 LDELTLKEEKITL
+687 IDELTLTEEEMNL
-700 PQKDYGTPKDLWTID
+700 PRKDYGTPKDLWTID
-715 FEDVTK
+715 FEDENTQ
-721 EYSRSKGINVVEVVG
+721 YSTNKNINVVETVG
-736 YKGQNTKALHTIAG
+736 YNGQKTKALHTVPG
-750 DYGSALFLNY
+750 DHGSALFLNY
-760 HTTTTDTDPIYTIP
+760 ATTTTDTDPIYTIP
-774 VLPKRVYELSWRVK
+774 VLPERVYELSWRVK
-788 IKENSGDI
+788 IKENTGDI
-796 NWLSFYQYYNGKYA
+796 SWLSFYHYYNGKLT
-810 NIANLQKAKQG
+810 NIANLKTAKQG
-821 EWLYYKVL
+821 EWLYYKVI
-829 LVTEEKQNRFSFTF
+829 LVTEPKQNRFSFTF
-843 NAGRPAPEIWVDDIN
+843 NAGKPAPEIWLDDIN
-858 LALTSYQ
+858 LILTNYQ
-865 AFEGY
+865 AFNGY
-870 NGPQDKVLINFDDYA
+870 NGPQDKVSINFDDYA

-914 DYSNAQTLNP
+914 DYSHSQTLNP
-924 GTTTTYRDPVFTI
+924 GTTTTYSDPVFTI

-948 LRAYLQSKTTNKVY
+948 LRAYLQSKTTDKVY
-962 LPYCAVHIDYKTS
+962 LRYCAVHIDYKTS
-975 NIMHLENT
+975 NIMHLGKT
-983 ISGVNNQWINFEKQ
+983 VSGVNNQWINFEKQ

-1008 IFINFANNL
+1008 IFINFGNNL

-1050 QKNSAAMAAI
+1050 QKNSSAMAAI

-1077 YTFGATVQGYN
+1077 YTFGATVQGNN
-1088 AEVYLST
+1088 AEVYLSA

-1127 VSPIDGKVYLVLKNN
+1127 VSPIDGNVYLVLKNN
-1142 SSLTLQNVQLFK
+1142 GSLTLQNVQLFK

-1192 QNLYNNQTPATGD
+1192 QNLYNNQTPETGD

-1222 TVLFAT
+1222 TILFVT

>member
-37 LAANWRLYENKTAT
+37 LAANWRLYANKTAT

-347 ISLAERS
+347 IFLAE
-354 AEPQVNGVVNFE
+354 
-366 QTDKE
+366 
-371 TMYYDQAERYELQK
+371 K
-385 TTGPAG
+385 T
-391 ETTTALHIKQGSYA
+391 
-405 TPTNLNW
+405 
-412 GNVLKDSDPIYSFA
+412 
-426 VTPGET
+426 
-432 YKMSCWFKV
+432 
-441 AENAEIEYLTLMYSH
+441 EN
-456 NGNRS
+456 
-461 IFADLTK
+461 
-468 TTEKGKW
+468 
-475 VKYSYIFTAAAGQTK
+475 
-490 CSFQLNA
+490 
-497 GKATPECWLDDLS
+497 P
-510 VLKNETHPTPT
+510 PTPT
-521 EPSEWSIYDWD
+521 GLEGWTVYQWD
-532 TETIG
+532 TKEIG
-537 TSGKPGPSWAKISTE
+537 QNGTPGPAWATVKKE
-552 TSGAHDSNGD
+552 TTGEHDSNGD
-562 KNSVYLYTQAS
+562 GQSILI
-573 KAVKRIMVKKNTDYC
+573 KALAQRVANLFTVKKNTDYA
-588 LYFKYF
+588 LTFKYF
-594 VNNLNAAGTYS
+594 VTELNAAKTYS
-605 LSQAGITTPNGGI
+605 LSVAGITTENGS
-618 VANKDGF
+618 VVKDKDGY
-625 YSFLGNGLAY
+625 YSYLDNGATAY
-635 VANNGLIENKEAY
+635 VANDGLIKNKQTYEA
-648 DATAAST
+648 TSAST
-655 VTGTWQEV
+655 VTGKWQQV
-663 KLPFNSGN
+663 KLPFHSGN
-671 NEQLALVVV
+671 NEKMALVLV
-680 SAVGQMW
+680 SAVSSMW
-687 LDELTLKEEKITL
+687 IDELTLTEEEINL

-715 FEDVTK
+715 FEDESTQ
-721 EYSRSKGINVVEVVG
+721 YSTNKNINVVETVG
-736 YKGQNTKALHTIAG
+736 YNGQKTKALHTVPG
-750 DYGSALFLNY
+750 DHGSALFLNY
-760 HTTTTDTDPIYTIP
+760 ATTTTDTDPIYTIP
-774 VLPKRVYELSWRVK
+774 VLPERVYELSWRVK
-788 IKENSGDI
+788 IKENTGDI
-796 NWLSFYQYYNGKYA
+796 SWLSFYHYYNGKLT
-810 NIANLQKAKQG
+810 NIANLKTAKQG
-821 EWLYYKVL
+821 EWLYYKVI
-829 LVTEEKQNRFSFTF
+829 LVTEPKQNRFSFTF
-843 NAGRPAPEIWVDDIN
+843 NAGKPAPEIWLDDIN
-858 LALTSYQ
+858 LILTNYQ
-865 AFEGY
+865 AFNGY
-870 NGPQDKVLINFDDYA
+870 NGPQDKVSINFDDYA

-914 DYSNAQTLNP
+914 DYSHSQTLNP
-924 GTTTTYRDPVFTI
+924 GTTTTYSDPVFTI

-948 LRAYLQSKTTNKVY
+948 LRAYLQSKTTDKVY
-962 LPYCAVHIDYKTS
+962 LRYCAVHIDYKTS
-975 NIMHLENT
+975 NIMHLAKNV
-983 ISGVNNQWINFEKQ
+983 SGVNNQWINFEKQ

-1008 IFINFANNL
+1008 IFINFGSNL

-1031 PGVVANT
+1031 PGVVDNT

-1050 QKNSAAMAAI
+1050 QKNSAALAAI
-1060 TSGKSSVTQ
+1060 ASGKSSVTQ
-1069 LQLEPSTL
+1069 LQLEPSIL
-1077 YTFGATVQGYN
+1077 YTFGATVQGNN

-1142 SSLTLQNVQLFK
+1142 GSLTLQNVQLFK

-1222 TVLFAT
+1222 TVLFVT

>member
-37 LAANWRLYENKTAT
+37 LAANWRLYANKTAT

-347 ISLAERS
+347 IFLAE
-354 AEPQVNGVVNFE
+354 
-366 QTDKE
+366 
-371 TMYYDQAERYELQK
+371 K
-385 TTGPAG
+385 T
-391 ETTTALHIKQGSYA
+391 
-405 TPTNLNW
+405 
-412 GNVLKDSDPIYSFA
+412 
-426 VTPGET
+426 
-432 YKMSCWFKV
+432 
-441 AENAEIEYLTLMYSH
+441 EN
-456 NGNRS
+456 
-461 IFADLTK
+461 
-468 TTEKGKW
+468 
-475 VKYSYIFTAAAGQTK
+475 
-490 CSFQLNA
+490 
-497 GKATPECWLDDLS
+497 P
-510 VLKNETHPTPT
+510 PTPT
-521 EPSEWSIYDWD
+521 GLEGWTVYQWD
-532 TETIG
+532 TKEIG
-537 TSGKPGPSWAKISTE
+537 QNGTPGPAWATVKKE
-552 TSGAHDSNGD
+552 TTGEHDSNGD
-562 KNSVYLYTQAS
+562 GQSILI
-573 KAVKRIMVKKNTDYC
+573 KALAQRVANLFTVKKNTDYA
-588 LYFKYF
+588 LTFKYF
-594 VNNLNAAGTYS
+594 VTELNAAKTYS
-605 LSQAGITTPNGGI
+605 LSVAGITTENGS
-618 VANKDGF
+618 VVKDKDGY
-625 YSFLGNGLAY
+625 YSYLDNGATAY
-635 VANNGLIENKEAY
+635 VANDGLIKNKQTYEA
-648 DATAAST
+648 TSAST
-655 VTGTWQEV
+655 VTGKWQQV
-663 KLPFNSGN
+663 KLPFHSGN
-671 NEQLALVVV
+671 NEKMALVLV
-680 SAVGQMW
+680 SAVSSMW
-687 LDELTLKEEKITL
+687 IDELTLTEEEINL

-715 FEDVTK
+715 FEDENTQ
-721 EYSRSKGINVVEVVG
+721 YSTNKNINVVETVG
-736 YKGQNTKALHTIAG
+736 YNGQKTKALHTVPG
-750 DYGSALFLNY
+750 DHGSALFLNY
-760 HTTTTDTDPIYTIP
+760 ATTTTDTDPIYTIP
-774 VLPKRVYELSWRVK
+774 VLPERVYELSWRVK
-788 IKENSGDI
+788 IKENTGDI
-796 NWLSFYQYYNGKYA
+796 SWLSFYHYYNGKLT
-810 NIANLQKAKQG
+810 NIANLKTAKQG
-821 EWLYYKVL
+821 EWLYYKVI
-829 LVTEEKQNRFSFTF
+829 LVTEPKQNRFSFTF
-843 NAGRPAPEIWVDDIN
+843 NAGKPAPEIWLDDIN
-858 LALTSYQ
+858 LILTNYQ
-865 AFEGY
+865 AFNGY
-870 NGPQDKVLINFDDYA
+870 NGPQDKVSINFDDYA

-914 DYSNAQTLNP
+914 DYSHSQTLNP
-924 GTTTTYRDPVFTI
+924 GTTTTYSDPVFTI

-948 LRAYLQSKTTNKVY
+948 LRAYLQSKTTDKVY
-962 LPYCAVHIDYKTS
+962 LRYCAVHIDYKTS
-975 NIMHLENT
+975 NIMHLGKT
-983 ISGVNNQWINFEKQ
+983 VSGVNNQWINFEKQ

-1008 IFINFANNL
+1008 IFINFGNNL

-1031 PGVVANT
+1031 PGVVDNT

-1050 QKNSAAMAAI
+1050 QKNSAALAAI
-1060 TSGKSSVTQ
+1060 ASGKSSVTQ

-1077 YTFGATVQGYN
+1077 YTFGATVQGNN

-1127 VSPIDGKVYLVLKNN
+1127 VSPIDGNVYLVLKNN
-1142 SSLTLQNVQLFK
+1142 GSLTLQNVQLFK

-1192 QNLYNNQTPATGD
+1192 QNLYNNQTPETGD

-1222 TVLFAT
+1222 TILFVT

>member
-295 PEGKDCLGSANA
+295 PKGKDCLGSADA

-328 NSAVVF
+328 NSAVVL

-347 ISLAERS
+347 ISL
-354 AEPQVNGVVNFE
+354 
-366 QTDKE
+366 
-371 TMYYDQAERYELQK
+371 
-385 TTGPAG
+385 
-391 ETTTALHIKQGSYA
+391 
-405 TPTNLNW
+405 
-412 GNVLKDSDPIYSFA
+412 
-426 VTPGET
+426 
-432 YKMSCWFKV
+432 
-441 AENAEIEYLTLMYSH
+441 
-456 NGNRS
+456 
-461 IFADLTK
+461 
-468 TTEKGKW
+468 TEKIEK
-475 VKYSYIFTAAAGQTK
+475 
-490 CSFQLNA
+490 
-497 GKATPECWLDDLS
+497 P
-510 VLKNETHPTPT
+510 PTPT
-521 EPSEWSIYDWD
+521 GLEGWTVYQWD
-532 TETIG
+532 TKEIG
-537 TSGKPGPSWAKISTE
+537 QNGTPGPAWATVEKE
-552 TSGAHDSNGD
+552 TTGEHDSNGD
-562 KNSVYLYTQAS
+562 GQSILI
-573 KAVKRIMVKKNTDYC
+573 KALAQRVANLFAVKKNTDYA
-588 LYFKYF
+588 LTFKYF
-594 VNNLNAAGTYS
+594 VTELNAAKTYS
-605 LSQAGITTPNGGI
+605 LSVAGITTENGS
-618 VANKDGF
+618 VVKDKDGY
-625 YSFLGNGLAY
+625 YSYLDNGATAY
-635 VANNGLIENKEAY
+635 VANDGLIKNKQTYEA
-648 DATAAST
+648 TSAST
-655 VTGTWQEV
+655 VTGKWQQV
-663 KLPFNSGN
+663 KLPFHSGN
-671 NEQLALVVV
+671 NEKMALVLV
-680 SAVGQMW
+680 SAVSSMW
-687 LDELTLKEEKITL
+687 IDELTLTEEEMNL

-715 FEDVTK
+715 FEDENTQ
-721 EYSRSKGINVVEVVG
+721 YSTNKNINVVETVG
-736 YKGQNTKALHTIAG
+736 YNGQKTKALHTVPG
-750 DYGSALFLNY
+750 DHGSALFLNY
-760 HTTTTDTDPIYTIP
+760 ATTTTDTDPIYTIP
-774 VLPKRVYELSWRVK
+774 VLPERVYELSWRVK
-788 IKENSGDI
+788 IKENTGDI
-796 NWLSFYQYYNGKYA
+796 SWLSFYHYYNGKLT
-810 NIANLQKAKQG
+810 NIANLKTAKQG
-821 EWLYYKVL
+821 EWFYYKVI
-829 LVTEEKQNRFSFTF
+829 LVTEPKQNRFSFTF
-843 NAGRPAPEIWVDDIN
+843 NAGKPAPEIWLDDIN
-858 LALTSYQ
+858 LILTNYQ
-865 AFEGY
+865 AFNGY
-870 NGPQDKVLINFDDYA
+870 NGPQDKVSINFDDYA

-914 DYSNAQTLNP
+914 DYSHSQTLNP
-924 GTTTTYRDPVFTI
+924 GTTTTYSDPVFTI

-948 LRAYLQSKTTNKVY
+948 LRAYLQSKTTDKVY
-962 LPYCAVHIDYKTS
+962 LRYCAVHIDYKTS
-975 NIMHLENT
+975 NIMHLGKT
-983 ISGVNNQWINFEKQ
+983 VSGVNNQWINFEKQ

-1008 IFINFANNL
+1008 IFINFGNNL
-1017 KDLYLDDICLEEMK
+1017 KDLYLDDICLEEMQ
-1031 PGVVANT
+1031 PGVVDNT

-1050 QKNSAAMAAI
+1050 QKNSAALAAI
-1060 TSGKSSVTQ
+1060 ASGKSSVTQ

-1077 YTFGATVQGYN
+1077 YTFGATVQGNN

-1142 SSLTLQNVQLFK
+1142 GSLTLQNVQLFK

-1222 TVLFAT
+1222 TILFVT

>member
-37 LAANWRLYENKTAT
+37 LAANWRLYANKTAT

-347 ISLAERS
+347 IFLAE
-354 AEPQVNGVVNFE
+354 
-366 QTDKE
+366 
-371 TMYYDQAERYELQK
+371 K
-385 TTGPAG
+385 T
-391 ETTTALHIKQGSYA
+391 
-405 TPTNLNW
+405 
-412 GNVLKDSDPIYSFA
+412 
-426 VTPGET
+426 
-432 YKMSCWFKV
+432 
-441 AENAEIEYLTLMYSH
+441 EN
-456 NGNRS
+456 
-461 IFADLTK
+461 
-468 TTEKGKW
+468 
-475 VKYSYIFTAAAGQTK
+475 
-490 CSFQLNA
+490 
-497 GKATPECWLDDLS
+497 P
-510 VLKNETHPTPT
+510 PTPT
-521 EPSEWSIYDWD
+521 GLEGWTVYQWD
-532 TETIG
+532 TKEIG
-537 TSGKPGPSWAKISTE
+537 QKGTPGPAWATVKKE
-552 TSGAHDSNGD
+552 TTGEHDSNGD
-562 KNSVYLYTQAS
+562 GQSILI
-573 KAVKRIMVKKNTDYC
+573 KALAQRVANLFTVKKNTDYA
-588 LYFKYF
+588 LTFKYF
-594 VNNLNAAGTYS
+594 VTELNAAKTYS
-605 LSQAGITTPNGGI
+605 LSVAGITTENGS
-618 VANKDGF
+618 VVKDKDGY
-625 YSFLGNGLAY
+625 YSYLDNGATAY
-635 VANNGLIENKEAY
+635 VANDGLIKNKQTYEA
-648 DATAAST
+648 TSAST
-655 VTGTWQEV
+655 VTGKWQQV
-663 KLPFNSGN
+663 KLPFHSGN
-671 NEQLALVVV
+671 NEKMALVLV
-680 SAVGQMW
+680 SAVSSMW
-687 LDELTLKEEKITL
+687 IDELTLTEEEINL

-715 FEDVTK
+715 FED
-721 EYSRSKGINVVEVVG
+721 ESSQYSTNKNINVVETVG
-736 YKGQNTKALHTIAG
+736 YNGQKTKALHTVPG
-750 DYGSALFLNY
+750 DHGSALFLNY
-760 HTTTTDTDPIYTIP
+760 ATTTTDTDPIYTIP
-774 VLPKRVYELSWRVK
+774 VLPERVYELSWRVK
-788 IKENSGDI
+788 IKENTGDI
-796 NWLSFYQYYNGKYA
+796 SWLSFYHYYNGKLT
-810 NIANLQKAKQG
+810 NIANLKTAKQG
-821 EWLYYKVL
+821 EWLYYKVI
-829 LVTEEKQNRFSFTF
+829 LVTEPKQNRFSFTF
-843 NAGRPAPEIWVDDIN
+843 NAGKPAPEIWLDDIN
-858 LALTSYQ
+858 LILTNYQ
-865 AFEGY
+865 AFNGY
-870 NGPQDKVLINFDDYA
+870 NGPQDKVSINFDDYA

-914 DYSNAQTLNP
+914 DYSHSQTLNP
-924 GTTTTYRDPVFTI
+924 GTTTTYSDPVFTI

-948 LRAYLQSKTTNKVY
+948 LRAYLQSKTTDKVY
-962 LPYCAVHIDYKTS
+962 LRYCAVHIDYKTS
-975 NIMHLENT
+975 NIMHLGKT
-983 ISGVNNQWINFEKQ
+983 VSGVNNQWINFEKQ

-1008 IFINFANNL
+1008 IFINFGNNL
-1017 KDLYLDDICLEEMK
+1017 KDLYLDDICLEEMQ
-1031 PGVVANT
+1031 PGVVDNT

-1050 QKNSAAMAAI
+1050 QKNSAALAAI
-1060 TSGKSSVTQ
+1060 ASGKSSVTQ

-1077 YTFGATVQGYN
+1077 YTFGATVQGNN

-1127 VSPIDGKVYLVLKNN
+1127 VSPIDGNVYLVLKNN
-1142 SSLTLQNVQLFK
+1142 GSLTLQNVQLFK

-1192 QNLYNNQTPATGD
+1192 QNLYNNQTPETGD

-1222 TVLFAT
+1222 TILFVT

>member
-37 LAANWRLYENKTAT
+37 LAANWRLYANKTAT

-347 ISLAERS
+347 IFLAE
-354 AEPQVNGVVNFE
+354 
-366 QTDKE
+366 
-371 TMYYDQAERYELQK
+371 K
-385 TTGPAG
+385 T
-391 ETTTALHIKQGSYA
+391 
-405 TPTNLNW
+405 
-412 GNVLKDSDPIYSFA
+412 
-426 VTPGET
+426 
-432 YKMSCWFKV
+432 
-441 AENAEIEYLTLMYSH
+441 EN
-456 NGNRS
+456 
-461 IFADLTK
+461 
-468 TTEKGKW
+468 
-475 VKYSYIFTAAAGQTK
+475 
-490 CSFQLNA
+490 
-497 GKATPECWLDDLS
+497 P
-510 VLKNETHPTPT
+510 PTPT
-521 EPSEWSIYDWD
+521 GLEGWTVYQWD
-532 TETIG
+532 TKEIG
-537 TSGKPGPSWAKISTE
+537 QNGTPGPAWATVKKE
-552 TSGAHDSNGD
+552 TTGEHDSNGD
-562 KNSVYLYTQAS
+562 GQSILI
-573 KAVKRIMVKKNTDYC
+573 KALAQRVANLFTVKKNTDYA
-588 LYFKYF
+588 LTFKYF
-594 VNNLNAAGTYS
+594 VTELNAAKTYS
-605 LSQAGITTPNGGI
+605 LSVAGITTENGS
-618 VANKDGF
+618 VVKDKDGY
-625 YSFLGNGLAY
+625 YSYLDNGATAY
-635 VANNGLIENKEAY
+635 VANDGLIKNKQTYEA
-648 DATAAST
+648 TSAST
-655 VTGTWQEV
+655 VTGKWQQV
-663 KLPFNSGN
+663 KLPFHSGN
-671 NEQLALVVV
+671 NEKMALVLV
-680 SAVGQMW
+680 SAVSSMW
-687 LDELTLKEEKITL
+687 IDELTLTEEEINL

-715 FEDVTK
+715 FED
-721 EYSRSKGINVVEVVG
+721 ESSQYSTNKNINVVETVG
-736 YKGQNTKALHTIAG
+736 YNGQKTKALHTVPG
-750 DYGSALFLNY
+750 DHGSALFLNY
-760 HTTTTDTDPIYTIP
+760 ATTTTDTDPIYTIP
-774 VLPKRVYELSWRVK
+774 VLPERVYELSWRVK
-788 IKENSGDI
+788 IKENTGDI
-796 NWLSFYQYYNGKYA
+796 SWLSFYHYYNGKLT
-810 NIANLQKAKQG
+810 NIANLKTAKQG
-821 EWLYYKVL
+821 EWLYYKVI
-829 LVTEEKQNRFSFTF
+829 LVTEPKQNRFSFTF
-843 NAGRPAPEIWVDDIN
+843 NAGKPAPEIWLDDIN
-858 LALTSYQ
+858 LILTNYQ
-865 AFEGY
+865 AFNGY
-870 NGPQDKVLINFDDYA
+870 NGPQDKVSINFDDYA

-914 DYSNAQTLNP
+914 DYSHSQTLNP
-924 GTTTTYRDPVFTI
+924 GTTTTYSDPVFTI

-948 LRAYLQSKTTNKVY
+948 LRAYLQSKTTDKVY
-962 LPYCAVHIDYKTS
+962 LRYCAVHIDYKTS
-975 NIMHLENT
+975 NIMHLGKT
-983 ISGVNNQWINFEKQ
+983 VSGVNNQWINFEKQ

-1008 IFINFANNL
+1008 IFINFGNNL
-1017 KDLYLDDICLEEMK
+1017 KDLYLDDICLEEMQ
-1031 PGVVANT
+1031 PGVVDNT

-1050 QKNSAAMAAI
+1050 QKNSAALAAI
-1060 TSGKSSVTQ
+1060 ASGKSSVTQ

-1077 YTFGATVQGYN
+1077 YTFGATVQGNN

-1127 VSPIDGKVYLVLKNN
+1127 VSPIDGNVYLVLKNN
-1142 SSLTLQNVQLFK
+1142 GSLTLQNVQLFK

-1192 QNLYNNQTPATGD
+1192 QNLYNNQTPETGD

-1222 TVLFAT
+1222 TILFVT